1 MGRSH
6 RDGLSGRWVMSRTIE
21 TPRLEL
27 RPWTTEDL
35 EGARSVYAAPPV
47 TRWLPPGT
55 VVGHPEDLE
64 ALLARWVE
72 ADSAIA
78 GCLGHWAVHLRS
90 DPEVVG
96 GLSLQPAPHASESVA
111 ITWALAPG
119 AWGNGYAT
127 EALDALVRWA
137 MHEGGVQE
145 VFAIVQPGNERAL
158 RTAQRIGMEWVTE
171 LEQPAGEPLGVYRI
185 RHADLDWED

>member
-1 MGRSH
+1 
-6 RDGLSGRWVMSRTIE
+6 MSRTIE

-35 EGARSVYAAPPV
+35 DGARSVYAAPAV
-47 TRWLPPGT
+47 IRWLPSVT
-55 VVGHPEDLE
+55 VVGRSGDLDK
-64 ALLARWVE
+64 LLAKWI
-72 ADSAIA
+72 ATDNAGA

-90 DPEVVG
+90 SAEIVG
-96 GLSLQPAPHASESVA
+96 GLSLQPAPHARESLA

-119 AWGNGYAT
+119 AWRKGYAT
-127 EALDALVRWA
+127 EAADALVRWA

-145 VFAIVQPGNERAL
+145 VFAIVRPGNERAL
-158 RTAQRIGMEWVTE
+158 GTALRIGMEWVTE
-171 LEQPAGEPLGVYRI
+171 LEQPIGKPSRVYRI